1 MMPPP
6 SNAAG
11 STFRLGGT
19 LTIPRLGSGRCSY
32 RADAT
37 GPPSITPR
45 RWRSRATARPDRG
58 DGGRA
63 RPDQLCP
70 AVEQNLRELG
80 VGVLDLVYLR
90 VGRLSAMGADPTG
103 ERFAALAELR
113 DEGLIRHLRISNVT
127 RSRWSCRSLGPHLE
141 ENMAAAR
148 LMLDDADLAPPTR
161 GGRKQGTPGWHLP
174 SSKLCTDRDNGGD
187 KAWAAAAVSL
197 PMELRRLVITHSW
210 PCPCQAHLCDAF

>member
-19 LTIPRLGSGRCSY
+19 LTIPRLSLGRCSC

-45 RWRSRATARPDRG
+45 RWRSRAAARPDRG

-70 AVEQNLRELG
+70 VVGQNLRELG
-80 VGVLDLVYLR
+80 VDVLDLVYLR
-90 VGRLSAMGADPTG
+90 VGRLLAMGADPIG

-127 RSRWSCRSLGPHLE
+127 RSRWSYRSLGPGTSAPRRTATMPIAIVSQMDMSCRPGMSPTT
-141 ENMAAAR
+141 MA
-148 LMLDDADLAPPTR
+148 LTVP
-161 GGRKQGTPGWHLP
+161 
-174 SSKLCTDRDNGGD
+174 
-187 KAWAAAAVSL
+187 
-197 PMELRRLVITHSW
+197 
-210 PCPCQAHLCDAF
+210 

>member
-1 MMPPP
+1 MPPP

-19 LTIPRLGSGRCSY
+19 LTIPRLDLGRCSC

-37 GPPSITPR
+37 GPPSITPQ
-45 RWRSRATARPDRG
+45 RWRSRAAARPDRG

-70 AVEQNLRELG
+70 AVEQNLQELG
-80 VGVLDLVYLR
+80 VDVLDLVNLR
-90 VGRLSAMGADPTG
+90 VGRLSAMGADPIG
-103 ERFAALAELR
+103 ERFAALVELR

-127 RSRWSCRSLGPHLE
+127 RSPVVVQISGTSSLAHLE

-148 LMLDDADLAPPTR
+148 LMLDDADLALLTR
-161 GGRKQGTPGWHLP
+161 GSRNQGAPGWDLP
-174 SSKLCTDRDNGGD
+174 SSKLCTDRDNGATKPGQLRPS
-187 KAWAAAAVSL
+187 AYL
-197 PMELRRLVITHSW
+197 MELSRLVITHS
-210 PCPCQAHLCDAF
+210 

>member
-19 LTIPRLGSGRCSY
+19 LTIPRLGLGRCSY

-80 VGVLDLVYLR
+80 VDVLDLVYLR
-90 VGRLSAMGADPTG
+90 VGRLSAMGADPIG

-127 RSRWSCRSLGPHLE
+127 RSPV
-141 ENMAAAR
+141 AAAR
-148 LMLDDADLAPPTR
+148 LMLDDADLALPTR
-161 GGRKQGTPGWHLP
+161 GGRKQDAPGWHLP

-187 KAWAAAAVSL
+187 KAPGSCGRQ
-197 PMELRRLVITHSW
+197 PT
-210 PCPCQAHLCDAF
+210 